1 MTIKVFLGKNTDK
14 HKETLRQ
21 YIEKTF
27 PGKKIYDSDKV
38 NNTML
43 HGHMDNDTYTPGII
57 KNKDIVLF
65 MDWRFSDLLK
75 DIIKC
80 KMSGEYLRV
89 NFAMRGVRKIPIRC
103 DIVILTYAK
112 KTTKEMLQELGITEF
127 EIIKEAKKECS
138 ESAKQ

>member
-1 MTIKVFLGKNTDK
+1 MTIKVFLGKSGKGSVK
-14 HKETLRQ
+14 HARD

-27 PGKKIYDSDKV
+27 PGRKVYDTDKLTS
-38 NNTML
+38 NIL
-43 HGHMDNDTYTPGII
+43 HGHMTLDTYTPGLI
-57 KNKDIVLF
+57 KDKEAVLF

-75 DIIKC
+75 DIIRC

-89 NFAMRGVRKIPIRC
+89 NFALKGVRKVPVRC

-112 KTTKEMLQELGITEF
+112 KSTKEMLQELGVTEF
-127 EIIKEAKKECS
+127 EVIKEAKKECS